1 MSYDFSFA
9 HSAEGFDNHI
19 DSSIRGYSNLLDD
32 VVSFSRYFVEDQTKV
47 IDVGCSTGKL
57 TKMIIE
63 NNPNRKYAQYVG
75 VELAGGFYDDLDN
88 RYKEIR
94 RDFSWTILEWVRGD
108 VTNYEFRNCSLVTS
122 LFTLQF
128 MPKTTRQKTID
139 KIYQGLNSG
148 GAFIFAE
155 KLMCESAFF
164 QELLTF
170 NHYDYKR
177 RTFSPEEIMDKE
189 KQLRDMLK
197 PNTWKELDGM
207 IKEAGFKESQIF
219 WRNHQFVG
227 VIAIK

>member
-1 MSYDFSFA
+1 
-9 HSAEGFDNHI
+9 
-19 DSSIRGYSNLLDD
+19 
-32 VVSFSRYFVEDQTKV
+32 
-47 IDVGCSTGKL
+47 
-57 TKMIIE
+57 MIIG
-63 NNPNRKYAQYVG
+63 NNPNRKYAHYVG
-75 VELAGGFYDDLDN
+75 VELAGGFYDDLDE

-94 RDFSWTILEWVRGD
+94 GDYSWALLEWVRGN
-108 VTNYEFRNCSLVTS
+108 VTNYEFKNCSLVTS

-128 MPKTTRQKTID
+128 MPKTTRQITIE
-139 KIYQGLNSG
+139 KIYNGLNEG

-177 RTFSPEEIMDKE
+177 KSFTPEEIMDKE
-189 KQLRDMLK
+189 VKLRDMLK
-197 PNTWKELDGM
+197 PNTWSELNTMVKD
-207 IKEAGFKESQIF
+207 AGFRETQIF

>member
-1 MSYDFSFA
+1 MTYDFTFA
-9 HSAEGFDNHI
+9 HSPEGFDNHI

-32 VVSFSRYFVEDQTKV
+32 VVSFSRYFVENHSKV
-47 IDVGCSTGKL
+47 VDVGCSTGKL
-57 TKMIIE
+57 TKMIVG
-63 NNPNRKYAQYVG
+63 NNPNRQYAHYVG
-75 VELAGGFYDDLDN
+75 VELAGSFYDDLTE

-94 RDFSWTILEWVRGD
+94 TDYPWAMLEWVKGD
-108 VTNYEFRNCSLVTS
+108 VVNYEFKNCSLVTS

-128 MPKTTRQKTID
+128 MPKTIRQSMIQ
-139 KIYQGLNSG
+139 KIYDGLNEG

-177 RTFSPEEIMDKE
+177 KTFSPDEIMDKE
-189 KQLRDMLK
+189 VKLRDMLK
-197 PNTWKELDGM
+197 PNTWRELNTMVMD
-207 IKEAGFKESQIF
+207 AGFKETQIF

>member
-1 MSYDFSFA
+1 MTYDFSFA
-9 HSAEGFDNHI
+9 HSPEGFDKHI
-19 DSSIRGYSNLLDD
+19 DNSIRGYSNLLED
-32 VVSFSRYFVEDQTKV
+32 VVSFSQYFVEDQTKV
-47 IDVGCSTGKL
+47 IDIGCSTGKL

-75 VELAGGFYDDLDN
+75 IELAGSFYDDLDN
-88 RYKEIR
+88 RYKDIR
-94 RDFSWTILEWVRGD
+94 KDYPWSILEWVRGN
-108 VTNYEFRNCSLVTS
+108 VINYEFRNCSLVTS

-128 MPKTTRQKTID
+128 MPKTTRQNTID
-139 KIYQGLNSG
+139 NIYKGLNSG

-155 KLMCESAFF
+155 KLICESAFF

-177 RTFSPEEIMDKE
+177 KTFSPEEIMDKE

-207 IKEAGFKESQIF
+207 IKEAGFKDSQIF

>member
-1 MSYDFSFA
+1 MTYDFSFA
-9 HSAEGFDNHI
+9 HSPEGFDNHI

-32 VVSFSRYFVEDQTKV
+32 VVAFSRYFVEDHTKV
-47 IDVGCSTGKL
+47 VDVGCSTGKL
-57 TKMIIE
+57 TKMIVG
-63 NNPNRKYAQYVG
+63 NNVNRRYAHYVG
-75 VELAGGFYDDLDN
+75 VELAGSFYDDLTE
-88 RYKEIR
+88 RYNEVRK
-94 RDFSWTILEWVRGD
+94 DYPGAILEWVKGD
-108 VTNYEFRNCSLVTS
+108 VVNYEFKNCSLITS

-128 MPKTTRQKTID
+128 MPKTIRQSMIQ
-139 KIYQGLNSG
+139 KIYDGLNEG

-177 RTFSPEEIMDKE
+177 KAFTPEEIMSKE
-189 KQLRDMLK
+189 VQLRDMLK
-197 PNTWKELDGM
+197 PNTWNELKTMVMD
-207 IKEAGFKESQIF
+207 AGFKESQIF

>member
-1 MSYDFSFA
+1 MTYDFTFA
-9 HSAEGFDNHI
+9 HSPEGFDNHI

-32 VVSFSRYFVEDQTKV
+32 VVSFSRYFVENHSKV
-47 IDVGCSTGKL
+47 VDVGCSTGKL
-57 TKMIIE
+57 TKMIVG
-63 NNPNRKYAQYVG
+63 NNPNRQYAHYVG
-75 VELAGGFYDDLDN
+75 VELAGSFYDDLTE

-94 RDFSWTILEWVRGD
+94 TDYPWAMLEWVKGD
-108 VTNYEFRNCSLVTS
+108 VVNYEFKNCSLVTS

-128 MPKTTRQKTID
+128 MPKTIRQSMIQ
-139 KIYQGLNSG
+139 KIYDGLNEG

-177 RTFSPEEIMDKE
+177 KTFSPDEIMDKE
-189 KQLRDMLK
+189 VKLRDMLK
-197 PNTWKELDGM
+197 PNTWRELNTMVMD
-207 IKEAGFKESQIF
+207 AGFKETQIF

-227 VIAIK
+227 VIATK

>member
-1 MSYDFSFA
+1 MTYDFSFA
-9 HSAEGFDNHI
+9 HSPEGFDNHI

-32 VVSFSRYFVEDQTKV
+32 TVSFSRYFVEDHTRV
-47 IDVGCSTGKL
+47 VDVGCSTGKL

-75 VELAGGFYDDLDN
+75 VELAGSFYDNLEE
-88 RYKEIR
+88 RYTEIR
-94 RDFSWTILEWVRGD
+94 KNYPWALLEWVRGN
-108 VTNYEFRNCSLVTS
+108 VTNYEFKNCSLVTS

-128 MPKTTRQKTID
+128 MPKTTRQDTIN
-139 KIYQGLNSG
+139 KIYEGLNEG

-155 KLMCESAFF
+155 KLMCENAFF

-177 RTFSPEEIMDKE
+177 KTFTAEQIMDKE
-189 KQLRDMLK
+189 KELRDMLK
-197 PNTWKELDGM
+197 PNTWDELKSM
-207 IKEAGFKESQIF
+207 IWCSGFKDCQIF